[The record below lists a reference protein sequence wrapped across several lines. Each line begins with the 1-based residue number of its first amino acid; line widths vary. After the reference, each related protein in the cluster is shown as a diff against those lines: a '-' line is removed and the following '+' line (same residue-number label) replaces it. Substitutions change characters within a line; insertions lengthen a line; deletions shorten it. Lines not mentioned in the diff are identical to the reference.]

1 MPGMYALLDS
11 SDLPRNR
18 GVLAGQ
24 NIKAEPCGRGYPA
37 ILLVSND
44 LEQLGRA
51 VTPLRRDNAK
61 LSQVT
66 AARVRQHA
74 DGPIASGCIAA
85 SGLIFAAPFWPAK
98 KPMDGRVTA
107 SQIAAASLGC
117 SYCA

>member
-1 MPGMYALLDS
+1 MPGMDALLDS

-24 NIKAEPCGRGYPA
+24 NTKADPCGRRYPA

-66 AARVRQHA
+66 ADRVRQHA
-74 DGPIASGCIAA
+74 DGPIAVGCDAA
-85 SGLIFAAPFWPAK
+85 SGLIVAARFWSAQN
-98 KPMDGRVTA
+98 A
-107 SQIAAASLGC
+107 STDVSLPRRSPRHRWRR